1 MWRDNCELKL
11 NHWFLIYKVHLVYP
25 GVVHSRVLWRLLVL
39 TLLQDEYLLNLLERR
54 GQDNK
59 IPLVSYDSIDE
70 GLRLVEVM
78 EGVNLVE
85 ANSESLSDFLLFLKE
100 S

>member
-1 MWRDNCELKL
+1 M
-11 NHWFLIYKVHLVYP
+11 HLVYP
-25 GVVHSRVLWRLLVL
+25 GIVHSRVLRRLLVL

-85 ANSESLSDFLLFLKE
+85 TNSESLSDFLLFLKE

>member
-1 MWRDNCELKL
+1 M
-11 NHWFLIYKVHLVYP
+11 HLVYP
-25 GVVHSRVLWRLLVL
+25 GVVHSRVLKRLLVL

-70 GLRLVEVM
+70 GLRLVKVM

-85 ANSESLSDFLLFLKE
+85 TNSESLSDFLLFLKE

>member
-1 MWRDNCELKL
+1 M
-11 NHWFLIYKVHLVYP
+11 HLVHP

-39 TLLQDEYLLNLLERR
+39 TLLQDEYLLYLLERR

-59 IPLVSYDSIDE
+59 IPLVSNDSVDE
-70 GLRLVEVM
+70 GLRLVKVM
-78 EGVNLVE
+78 EGVDLVE
-85 ANSESLSDFLLFLKE
+85 TNSESLSDFLLFLKE

>member
-1 MWRDNCELKL
+1 
-11 NHWFLIYKVHLVYP
+11 
-25 GVVHSRVLWRLLVL
+25 VL

-59 IPLVSYDSIDE
+59 ISLVSYDSIDE

-85 ANSESLSDFLLFLKE
+85 TNSESLSDFLLFLKE

>member
-1 MWRDNCELKL
+1 M
-11 NHWFLIYKVHLVYP
+11 HLVYP
-25 GVVHSRVLWRLLVL
+25 GVVHSRVLKRLLVL

-59 IPLVSYDSIDE
+59 ISLVSYDSIDE

-85 ANSESLSDFLLFLKE
+85 TNSESLSDFLLFLKE

>member
-1 MWRDNCELKL
+1 
-11 NHWFLIYKVHLVYP
+11 
-25 GVVHSRVLWRLLVL
+25 VL

-59 IPLVSYDSIDE
+59 ISLVSYDSIDE
-70 GLRLVEVM
+70 CLRLVEVM

-85 ANSESLSDFLLFLKE
+85 TNSESLSDFLLFLKE

>member
-1 MWRDNCELKL
+1 
-11 NHWFLIYKVHLVYP
+11 
-25 GVVHSRVLWRLLVL
+25 VL

>member
-1 MWRDNCELKL
+1 
-11 NHWFLIYKVHLVYP
+11 
-25 GVVHSRVLWRLLVL
+25 VL

-70 GLRLVEVM
+70 GLRLVKVM

-85 ANSESLSDFLLFLKE
+85 TNSESLSDFLLFLKE

>member
-1 MWRDNCELKL
+1 M
-11 NHWFLIYKVHLVYP
+11 
-25 GVVHSRVLWRLLVL
+25 L

-59 IPLVSYDSIDE
+59 ISLVSYDSIDE

-78 EGVNLVE
+78 EGVDLVE
-85 ANSESLSDFLLFLKE
+85 TNSESLSDFLLFLKE

>member
-1 MWRDNCELKL
+1 M
-11 NHWFLIYKVHLVYP
+11 
-25 GVVHSRVLWRLLVL
+25 L

-85 ANSESLSDFLLFLKE
+85 TNSESLSDFLLFLKE

>member
-1 MWRDNCELKL
+1 M
-11 NHWFLIYKVHLVYP
+11 HLVYS
-25 GVVHSRVLWRLLVL
+25 GVVHSRVLWCLLVL

-59 IPLVSYDSIDE
+59 ISLVSYDSIDE

-85 ANSESLSDFLLFLKE
+85 TNSESLSDFLLFLKE